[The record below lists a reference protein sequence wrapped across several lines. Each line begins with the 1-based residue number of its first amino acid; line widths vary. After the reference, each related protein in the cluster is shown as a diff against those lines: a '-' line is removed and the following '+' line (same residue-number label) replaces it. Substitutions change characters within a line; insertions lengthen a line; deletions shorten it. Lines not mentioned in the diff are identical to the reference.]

1 MLDGVVGCA
10 EVDGDLLLRVLALKR
25 RGEEEE
31 EEVPCS
37 QSMKEKNFVSDRVMM
52 SRI

>member
-10 EVDGDLLLRVLALKR
+10 EVDGDLLLRVLDLKR

-31 EEVPCS
+31 EEEVPCS
-37 QSMKEKNFVSDRVMM
+37 RSMKEIKCR
-52 SRI
+52 